1 MSRKPSVLL
10 TLMERDDGLARA
22 LGGEI
27 SRLGADV
34 QAHFWNDRPDAQV
47 LAQVMQEVCSPDL
60 GAWVIAG
67 AKASFTPQTMAALSL
82 CAIAARHARV
92 QRDKPDLPI
101 IFSPSGVE
109 SLALPTPLKG
119 AQVVLCGLGAKV
131 IAAAHTSR
139 RAAPAPYRLNVMAL
153 HGLGLWIETG
163 PARDP
168 WQGVLLGTRGCS
180 PGHHGVGQAGVIP
193 QRCTLRFP
201 VSGMKLQAASGEFTA
216 SGCDNTLTPA
226 ESYFVRLDG
235 LPEALIFGPFPK
247 EDETDLYVLD
257 LC

>member
-1 MSRKPSVLL
+1 MSNKPSVLL
-10 TLMERDDGLARA
+10 TLLEHDDGLART

-27 SRLGADV
+27 ARLGANV

-47 LAQVMQEVCSPDL
+47 LAQIMREICSPDL

-67 AKASFTPQTMAALSL
+67 ARPSFTPQTMAALSL

-92 QRDKPDLPI
+92 QQDKADLPV

-109 SLALPTPLKG
+109 QLSLPTPLSHAK
-119 AQVVLCGLGAKV
+119 VVVRGLGARV
-131 IAAAHTSR
+131 IAAVHTKR
-139 RAAPAPYRLNVMAL
+139 TADPAPYRLNVLAL
-153 HGLGLWIETG
+153 HGLGLWIEAG

-168 WQGVLLGTRGCS
+168 WQGALLGARGCS
-180 PGHHGVGQAGVIP
+180 PDHHCVGQAGVIP
-193 QRCTLRFP
+193 PRCTLRYP
-201 VSGMKLQAASGEFTA
+201 VCGMQLQAASGEFTA
-216 SGCDNTLTPA
+216 FGCDNTLTPA

-247 EDETDLYVLD
+247 DDSSDLYVLD